1 MKIAFLFPYP
11 HGTAPSQR
19 FRFEQYFD
27 FLKEKGIEYQLYSF
41 LDNKTWDILY
51 KPGHKVAKVLGILM
65 GFLRRFALMFQL
77 SKYDYVF
84 IHREVTPIGPPIF
97 EWIIAKI
104 LNKKIIYDFDD
115 AIWIPNTSATNSIV
129 AGIKWHG
136 KVASICKWAY
146 KVSCGNEYLCNYA
159 REFNSNVVYNP
170 TTIDT
175 VHLHNILSNHVAPK
189 PVIGWTGTH
198 STMMYLDEIV
208 PVIEKLNLKYD
219 FDFVVISNK
228 APDFQLPNL
237 KFVPWNKSTEIADL
251 AQIHIGIMPLTE
263 DAWAKGK
270 CGFKALQYM
279 SLGFPALVSP
289 VGVNS
294 IIVENGKTGFVCNNV
309 DEWEQGLEILLQSA
323 EKRKEFGANARL
335 FIEQNYSVNSNK
347 NNFLGLFAK

>member
-41 LDNKTWDILY
+41 LDNNTWDILY
-51 KPGHKVAKVLGILM
+51 KPGHKVAKVLGIVM

-189 PVIGWTGTH
+189 PAIGWTGTH

-208 PVIEKLNLKYD
+208 PVIEKLNLKFD
-219 FDFVVISNK
+219 FDFVVISNN
-228 APDFQLPNL
+228 APDFQMPNL

-309 DEWEQGLEILLQSA
+309 NEWEQGLEILLQSA